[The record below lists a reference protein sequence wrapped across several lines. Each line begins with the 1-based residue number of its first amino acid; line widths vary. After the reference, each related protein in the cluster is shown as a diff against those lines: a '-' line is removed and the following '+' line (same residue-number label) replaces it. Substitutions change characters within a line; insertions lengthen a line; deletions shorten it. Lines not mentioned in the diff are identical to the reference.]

1 MDFRLPDIGEGI
13 AEGEVV
19 KWLVKE
25 GDKVDEN
32 QPLFEVMTDKATV
45 EIPSPRAG
53 IIVKLLVKEGQV
65 VPVESV
71 VLIIDDGNSSKKIE
85 PSHNIEEKKE
95 DNKPDFIL
103 IEENTSNK
111 KVLATPATRKFAR
124 DNNVDLS
131 KVKGTASNG
140 RITKEDVINYLNQ
153 DKKAVSQSKEL
164 IVIEPTYEKSE
175 KNQKKEFFDEERVP
189 FRGLRKKIAENLLR
203 SKHNAPHFMIAD
215 EVDVTEL
222 VHFRRDCKDLANK
235 KGVKLTYL
243 PFIIKAVVSA
253 LKDFPTL
260 NSVLDEVN
268 SELVIKKYYNIGVAV
283 STNQGLIVPVM
294 KNADKRSVFDSAKE
308 LERLADN
315 TRNGKIDIE
324 DLKGGTFTIT
334 NIGSIG
340 GLFSSPIINYPEVA
354 ILAVNKIV
362 EKPVVKKGEIK
373 IRSMMY
379 LSMSC
384 DHRVVDGAIATM
396 FLNRVIELIENP
408 KFLLL
413 E

>member
-13 AEGEVV
+13 AEGEIV

-25 GDKVDEN
+25 GDEVKEDQVI
-32 QPLFEVMTDKATV
+32 FEVMTDKATV
-45 EIPSPRAG
+45 EIPSPTTGKIKQILA
-53 IIVKLLVKEGQV
+53 KEGQV
-65 VPVESV
+65 VPIETIV
-71 VLIIDDGNSSKKIE
+71 VIIDDGKETVSNKHHK
-85 PSHNIEEKKE
+85 IEEK
-95 DNKPDFIL
+95 NTNFVL
-103 IEENTSNK
+103 IEEQK
-111 KVLATPATRKFAR
+111 EKVKVLASPATRKFAR
-124 DNNVDLS
+124 DNNINISEVTPTGNNG
-131 KVKGTASNG
+131 KV
-140 RITKEDVINYLNQ
+140 TKEDIKNHINN
-153 DKKAVSQSKEL
+153 KNKTKEVKEL
-164 IVIEPTYEKSE
+164 VVIEQPKYNYTKQA
-175 KNQKKEFFDEERVP
+175 NKENLDEERVP
-189 FRGLRKKIAENLLR
+189 FRGLRKKISENLLR

-222 VHFRRDCKDLANK
+222 VNFRKECKDLALK

-260 NSVLDEVN
+260 NSVLDEEN
-268 SELVIKKYYNIGVAV
+268 SELILKKYYNIGVAV
-283 STNQGLIVPVM
+283 ATNQGLIVPVL
-294 KNADKRSVFDSAKE
+294 KNADKRSIFDSAKE
-308 LERLADN
+308 LDRLADN
-315 TRNGKIDIE
+315 TRSGKIDIE
-324 DLKGGTFTIT
+324 DLRGGTFTVT

-362 EKPVVKKGEIK
+362 EKPIVKDGNIV

-384 DHRVVDGAIATM
+384 DHRVVDGAIAAL
-396 FLNRVIELIENP
+396 FLNRVIELIQNP
-408 KFLLL
+408 KVLLL

>member
-13 AEGEVV
+13 AEGEIV

-25 GDKVDEN
+25 GDEVKEDQVI
-32 QPLFEVMTDKATV
+32 FEVMTDKATV
-45 EIPSPRAG
+45 EIPSPTTGKIKQILA
-53 IIVKLLVKEGQV
+53 KEGQV
-65 VPVESV
+65 VPIETIV
-71 VLIIDDGNSSKKIE
+71 VIIDDGKETVSNKHHK
-85 PSHNIEEKKE
+85 IEEKNTNFVLVEEQKE
-95 DNKPDFIL
+95 KV
-103 IEENTSNK
+103 
-111 KVLATPATRKFAR
+111 KVLASPATRKFAR
-124 DNNVDLS
+124 DNNINISEVTPTGNNG
-131 KVKGTASNG
+131 KV
-140 RITKEDVINYLNQ
+140 TKEDIKNHLNN
-153 DKKAVSQSKEL
+153 KNKTKEVKEL
-164 IVIEPTYEKSE
+164 VVIEQPKYNYTKQA
-175 KNQKKEFFDEERVP
+175 NKENLDEERVP
-189 FRGLRKKIAENLLR
+189 FRGLRKKISENLLR

-222 VHFRRDCKDLANK
+222 VNFRKECKDLALK

-260 NSVLDEVN
+260 NSVLDEEN
-268 SELVIKKYYNIGVAV
+268 SELILKKYYNIGVAV
-283 STNQGLIVPVM
+283 ATNQGLIVPVL
-294 KNADKRSVFDSAKE
+294 KNADKRSIFDSAKE
-308 LERLADN
+308 LDRLADN

-324 DLKGGTFTIT
+324 DLRGGTFTIT

-362 EKPVVKKGEIK
+362 EKPIVKDGNIV

-384 DHRVVDGAIATM
+384 DHRVVDGAIAAL
-396 FLNRVIELIENP
+396 FLNRVIELIQNP
-408 KFLLL
+408 KVLLL